1 MKNFLKITCV
11 LLLVVELLFL
21 EKLRIET
28 PMLTASRLRPAET
41 AQTYANTPGGS
52 AVYVP
57 VTMAPTTAPTMAP
70 SSEATPAPTPEP
82 TPEPSKEYVLS
93 FVGDCTLWSNQNYQY
108 HPAGFAGVMGENYAY
123 PFSNTLK
130 FFADDEYTFA
140 NCECTLTDNPNL
152 TYDYTQVVFPFRAP
166 TEYAEIFNEGGVDFV
181 TTANNHMMDC
191 YQTGADST
199 YAALEA
205 HGVLFGKEGEAQ
217 IVTTPNGLRLGV
229 YCSGT
234 DLAPNQTKAVNA
246 VRQLRSDGAEFIIC
260 AFHWG
265 QELYY
270 SPNKAQIDL
279 AHACIDAGANV
290 IYGSHSHCL
299 QPIEMYGGG
308 LILYS
313 CGNWTFG
320 GSTMPK
326 DPDTAIFQVRL
337 QRGADGALTPVGF
350 DVIPCCV
357 SSNIEGANT
366 NAQNYND
373 YCPTPYETDSKEYLR
388 VMTKL
393 TGDFQPTS
401 QGADY
406 SDYYASLATE

>member
-1 MKNFLKITCV
+1 MKNFLKIACLV
-11 LLLVVELLFL
+11 LLIAELLLL

-28 PMLTASRLRPAET
+28 PMTTVSRVKTAGET
-41 AQTYANTPGGS
+41 VQTYTPAQQNPNLITYTPSPYTPAPVNT
-52 AVYVP
+52 A
-57 VTMAPTTAPTMAP
+57 
-70 SSEATPAPTPEP
+70 APTPEP
-82 TPEPSKEYVLS
+82 TPEPPQEYVIS
-93 FVGDCTLWSNQNYQY
+93 FVGDCTLWSNQNYQA
-108 HPAGFAGVMGENYAY
+108 HPAGFAGVLNGNYAY
-123 PFSNTLK
+123 PFSNTVQ
-130 FFADDEYTFA
+130 FFKDDELTLA

-191 YQTGADST
+191 YQAGADST

-205 HGVLFGKEGEAQ
+205 HGVPYGKEGEAQ
-217 IVTTPNGLRLGV
+217 IITTPHGLKIGI

-234 DLAPNQTKAVNA
+234 DLAPNRDKAVSA
-246 VRQLRSDGAEFIIC
+246 VRQMKGEGADYVIC

-270 SPNKAQIDL
+270 SPNQAQIEL
-279 AHACIDAGANV
+279 AHACIDAGADM

-299 QPIEMYGGG
+299 QPIEKYREGV
-308 LILYS
+308 ILYS
-313 CGNWTFG
+313 CGNWVFG
-320 GSTMPK
+320 GNTMPS
-326 DPDTAIFQVRL
+326 DPDTAIFQIRL
-337 QRGADGALTPVGF
+337 ARADDGSLTPVGF

-366 NAQNYND
+366 KAQNYNN
-373 YCPTPYETDSKEYLR
+373 YCPTPYETDSQEYMR
-388 VMTKL
+388 VMSKL
-393 TGDFQPTS
+393 YGEYQPAS

-406 SDYYASLATE
+406 SDYYASLG